1 MPGHHCQNLEDP
13 QSLFRTYLVLHLSLY
28 SGILQRTRLPSI
40 SEMSSKSASGYHLQ
54 CSGKAA
60 ETAAAHQD
68 KDASIQAYFAC
79 FCPFVQR
86 AWIALEHM
94 GAGVTPDE
102 TRAAGFDYRYV
113 EVDPY
118 KKPQELL
125 EISPKGLV
133 P

>member
-1 MPGHHCQNLEDP
+1 MVCVEQEIAHDLIIVQR
-13 QSLFRTYLVLHLSLY
+13 SLNKYPSLCHTAPTCSENRLS
-28 SGILQRTRLPSI
+28 ICPMT
-40 SEMSSKSASGYHLQ
+40 SKSATGYHLQ

-60 ETAAAHQD
+60 DTAAAHQD
-68 KDASIQAYFAC
+68 KNASIQAYFAC

-86 AWIALEHM
+86 AWISLEYIGAALTTEE
-94 GAGVTPDE
+94 A
-102 TRAAGFDYRYV
+102 RAAGIDYQYV

-125 EISPKGLV
+125 DISPKGLV